1 MSDVGINCLFNSIW
15 VSSLY
20 MIPTSSRHVPV
31 EPKYIP
37 KIIHNMFE
45 FLHVPF
51 SLQKTT
57 QSFQRFIDPL
67 LYGLDFTCAYMD
79 DVFIMHS
86 FIEEHGQQV

>member
-1 MSDVGINCLFNSIW
+1 
-15 VSSLY
+15 
-20 MIPTSSRHVPV
+20 MIPKSSRHVPV
-31 EPKYIP
+31 ETKLIP
-37 KIIHNMFE
+37 KIIHNNMFE

-79 DVFIMHS
+79 DVFITRS
-86 FIEEHGQQV
+86 STEEHGRQV